1 MVLPFENDNL
11 KIMKTLSKRSFL
23 ASRFRNLVAVL
34 AIALTAVLFTSV
46 TTIALGTMES
56 MQMTQQIMKMSKAD
70 ADIRNLTEEQ
80 YEKLKESG
88 IASELGLRM
97 PIGFLTNTVRHEIE
111 LDLENSVQRELTFC
125 QPTHGEEPVK
135 ANEIVASDRALEEL
149 GVKPEVGAEVV
160 IEFTVHRRDYQLPM
174 VVSGWY
180 ESSHDE
186 LSIMTVSEAFKQEH
200 PEIFAYTYREDAELA
215 GTYWADFMMA
225 DRTNMEEQLDEF
237 VESIGGSREIGAPNS
252 IPAVINQE
260 TNPGMDTK
268 MSAAFAVLVV
278 LFIFCGYLL
287 IYNVFDIAVMQEV
300 RRYGLYRTIGMS
312 KKNR

>member
-111 LDLENSVQRELTFC
+111 LEFRTTGIDL
-125 QPTHGEEPVK
+125 
-135 ANEIVASDRALEEL
+135 
-149 GVKPEVGAEVV
+149 
-160 IEFTVHRRDYQLPM
+160 LPAD
-174 VVSGWY
+174 SRGRTC
-180 ESSHDE
+180 ES
-186 LSIMTVSEAFKQEH
+186 Q
-200 PEIFAYTYREDAELA
+200 
-215 GTYWADFMMA
+215 
-225 DRTNMEEQLDEF
+225 
-237 VESIGGSREIGAPNS
+237 
-252 IPAVINQE
+252 
-260 TNPGMDTK
+260 
-268 MSAAFAVLVV
+268 
-278 LFIFCGYLL
+278 
-287 IYNVFDIAVMQEV
+287 
-300 RRYGLYRTIGMS
+300 
-312 KKNR
+312 